1 MDNAGLM
8 LRLGKYGL
16 NGLRH
21 TLEAVCDGDQDVL
34 YATVFQFRKYR
45 RPESRAFV
53 FMNPHAEHIA
63 SAVTTYAES
72 QMNRH
77 LLDDAVLTDIDVQ
90 SVKEHHRV
98 DRIQRTALPLPYVV
112 IYLFRHGAD
121 EFGTHFNVV
130 LTSDELSDF
139 TGRQSASI

>member
-8 LRLGKYGL
+8 LRLGKYGF

-34 YATVFQFRKYR
+34 YASVFQFRKYR

-77 LLDDAVLTDIDVQ
+77 LLDDAVLTDIDAQ

-112 IYLFRHGAD
+112 IYLSVTVLMNSA
-121 EFGTHFNVV
+121 
-130 LTSDELSDF
+130 LTS
-139 TGRQSASI
+139 TWY

>member
-21 TLEAVCDGDQDVL
+21 TLEAVCDGDRDVL

-72 QMNRH
+72 QMNRY
-77 LLDDAVLTDIDVQ
+77 LLDDAVLTDIDAQ

-112 IYLFRHGAD
+112 IYLFCHGAD

>member
-1 MDNAGLM
+1 MDNVGLM
-8 LRLGKYGL
+8 LRLGKYSFD
-16 NGLRH
+16 GLRH

-77 LLDDAVLTDIDVQ
+77 LLDDAVLTDIDAQ
-90 SVKEHHRV
+90 SIKEHHRV

-121 EFGTHFNVV
+121 EFDTHFNVV

-139 TGRQSASI
+139 TGCWANS

>member
-8 LRLGKYGL
+8 LRLGKYGF

-21 TLEAVCDGDQDVL
+21 TLEAVCDGDRDVL

-121 EFGTHFNVV
+121 EFGTHLNVV

>member
-8 LRLGKYGL
+8 LRLGKYGF

-77 LLDDAVLTDIDVQ
+77 LLDDAVLTDIDAQ

-121 EFGTHFNVV
+121 EFGTHFNEV

-139 TGRQSASI
+139 TGRQSTSI

>member
-8 LRLGKYGL
+8 LRLGKYGF

-77 LLDDAVLTDIDVQ
+77 LLDDAVLTDIDAQ
-90 SVKEHHRV
+90 SVKEHHRA

>member
-8 LRLGKYGL
+8 LRLGNYGF

-21 TLEAVCDGDQDVL
+21 TLEAVFDGDQDVL

-72 QMNRH
+72 PMNRH
-77 LLDDAVLTDIDVQ
+77 LLDDAVLTDIDAQ

-98 DRIQRTALPLPYVV
+98 VRIQRTALPLPYVV
-112 IYLFRHGAD
+112 IYFFRHGAD